1 LIKNIGEIA
10 AIGTALCWS
19 IGPIFFTV
27 AGRLIGANVVN
38 RTRLAIT
45 LIFLMITHLIV
56 FGTFLPTNASSMV
69 WFWFG
74 ISGFIGFTIGDTMLF
89 NAFVFVGARLSMLMM
104 SLAPIFGTIIAW
116 IFLKEVLSLPKII
129 AIIITLGGI
138 SWVVLERE
146 NNVVRGSSTL
156 NPSQISENRNYL
168 KGILCGLGGAFC
180 QALGL
185 FLSKKGLA
193 NNFSPISGN
202 LIRILVATATIW
214 IIPSIQGKVID
225 SIKKLGIP
233 KARLGVLGG
242 AIFGPF
248 LGVWLSLV
256 AVQNTYIG
264 IASTLM
270 ALPPIILLPLS
281 HWIFK
286 EKITS
291 RAIFGTIIAIIG
303 VTLIFLF

>member
-1 LIKNIGEIA
+1 
-10 AIGTALCWS
+10 
-19 IGPIFFTV
+19 
-27 AGRLIGANVVN
+27 
-38 RTRLAIT
+38 
-45 LIFLMITHLIV
+45 MITHVIV
-56 FGTFLPTNASSMV
+56 FGKLLPVGASGMV

-74 ISGFIGFTIGDTMLF
+74 LSGFIGFTIGDTMLF
-89 NAFVFVGARLSMLMM
+89 NAFVLVGTRLSMLMM

-116 IFLKEVLSLPKII
+116 LFLKEVLSLQKII
-129 AIIITLGGI
+129 AIIITLAGI
-138 SWVVLERE
+138 SWVVLERK
-146 NNVVRGSSTL
+146 NNVVRGSPV
-156 NPSQISENRNYL
+156 PSPNQISENRYYL

-202 LIRILVATATIW
+202 LIRILIATATIW
-214 IIPSIQGKVID
+214 IIPSFQGKVID
-225 SIKKLGIP
+225 SFKRLSNP
-233 KARLGVLGG
+233 KASIGVLGG

-286 EKITS
+286 ERITP

-303 VTLIFLF
+303 AALIFLI